1 MQLYSKIWCKIYT
14 WCKNR
19 ARICLRIW
27 FSEKDFYDGCR
38 KRWFYTSKIET
49 FNQRIYF
56 AKFEIVDKKIPQKI
70 FEIMKPAEGIS
81 LDIKGDINIEK
92 NIEV

>member
-1 MQLYSKIWCKIYT
+1 MILYFQ
-14 WCKNR
+14 NR
-19 ARICLRIW
+19 
-27 FSEKDFYDGCR
+27 D
-38 KRWFYTSKIET
+38 
-49 FNQRIYF
+49 F